1 MRNITMSV
9 RVWIAGCAVLA
20 LAACAD
26 VQTTTDKM
34 TTDDGFFKELPEGV
48 RMVAA
53 KNQDLTAVK
62 IDPSNGCY
70 VYRYRGPVETT
81 FLPLRAD
88 NGRPICTQ
96 TIAAAAA
103 G

>member
-1 MRNITMSV
+1 MGV